1 MQVMQ
6 VMQALIVASDT
17 SYAGNP
23 SNTIIKVIQLKSV
36 IARDANKASNAG
48 KTCTSVT
55 EPTFEFF
62 VQDWYINCT
71 KTIIHTGIQ
80 KFKIYTYV

>member
-1 MQVMQ
+1 MQ

-48 KTCTSVT
+48 KTSTSLT
-55 EPTFEFF
+55 ELTFELF
-62 VQDWYINCT
+62 V
-71 KTIIHTGIQ
+71 
-80 KFKIYTYV
+80 